1 MGQEI
6 RTREDSFD
14 VLERPSDWEK
24 YAEVSGDIKELT
36 TRKAQVAYILNRF
49 PSTRNSDKELWLKH
63 IEIFHDVNPDEALLA
78 VAGREDLTSQ
88 NTVSRARAE
97 LQNRYRLYL
106 PTRPEVIFHRQR
118 KRKAYEASFLHLD
131 EMDDE
136 SFTETYLY
144 CDESG
149 VTDRYLIFGFF
160 LFLSGR
166 EHFEFIQK
174 LLASPTRDGSNK
186 RPYYHF
192 KELRPRLLEQ
202 YLAFVETAI
211 ERPSAR
217 AHLHIFDLH
226 DVSGPQTQVL
236 ARTLDV
242 ATVTTVRS
250 LLNKGVIDEKHRIKL
265 IPDNSQDQLFYRE
278 VENRLEP
285 QFVERRLSLLGVEPT
300 SSNVSYPTQVADILC
315 SSVGRR
321 LNSPNKHAK
330 DELAAKVLDRLG
342 IEDPLLTGSYGNVE
356 VTNHGRPQ
364 SP

>member
-1 MGQEI
+1 MEQEA

-14 VLERPSDWEK
+14 VVERPSDWEK

-166 EHFEFIQK
+166 EHFEFIQE
-174 LLASPTRDGSNK
+174 LLASPTRDGSDK

-192 KELRPRLLEQ
+192 KELRPRMLEQ
-202 YLAFVETAI
+202 YLAFVDSAI

-236 ARTLDV
+236 ARILDV

-315 SSVGRR
+315 SSFGRR
-321 LNSPNKHAK
+321 LNSPNTHAK
-330 DELAAKVLDRLG
+330 DELAAKVLDKLG

-364 SP
+364 SS

>member
-1 MGQEI
+1 MEQEA
-6 RTREDSFD
+6 RTQGNGFD
-14 VLERPSDWEK
+14 AVERPSDWEK

-78 VAGREDLTSQ
+78 VAGREDLTSH

-118 KRKAYEASFLHLD
+118 KRNAYEASFLHLD

-136 SFTETYLY
+136 SFGETYLY

-149 VTDRYLIFGFF
+149 VTEKYLIFGFF

-166 EHFEFIQK
+166 DHFEFIQG
-174 LLASPTRDGSNK
+174 LLEESKSAGADK

-202 YLAFVETAI
+202 YLAFVEAAI

-217 AHLHIFDLH
+217 AHLHVFDLH
-226 DVSGPQTQVL
+226 DVSGPQAQVL

-250 LLNKGVIDEKHRIKL
+250 LLNSGVIDERHRIKV

-315 SSVGRR
+315 SSFGRR
-321 LNSPNKHAK
+321 LNSPKAHAK
-330 DELAAKVLDRLG
+330 DELAAKVLDKLG
-342 IEDPLLTGSYGNVE
+342 ITDPLLTGSYGNVE
-356 VTNHGRPQ
+356 VSNHGRPQ
-364 SP
+364 SA